1 MRPGGRNCPLG
12 LTYAL
17 MWSGGKD
24 SYLALARARRQGFA
38 LSTLVNFYDEDT
50 GRVRFHATRREL
62 VAAQGFALGLRLLQ
76 YPTRAETYERVF
88 VAALRDLSRSGHRG
102 AVFGDIHLA
111 DVRAWF
117 EERVR
122 TAGLEHVEPL
132 WSVPSAE
139 LLYEFVDG
147 GAAAVITCVETAKLP
162 ASWLGRAIDEA
173 FAADIARHPEVDPCG
188 ERGEYHSFVYAGPL
202 FTEPVH
208 WRPGPIHEEGGFA
221 QLELLPR

>member
-1 MRPGGRNCPLG
+1 
-12 LTYAL
+12 

-24 SYLALARARRQGFA
+24 SCLALTRARRLG
-38 LSTLVNFYDEDT
+38 LGVTTLVNFFDEPT

-62 VAAQGFALGLRLLQ
+62 IAAQGFALGLRLIQ
-76 YPTRAETYERVF
+76 YPTRPETYERVF
-88 VAALRDLSRSGHRG
+88 EDALHDLFRSGLRG

-122 TAGLEHVEPL
+122 AVGLEHVEPL
-132 WSVPSAE
+132 WGERPAD
-139 LLYEFVDG
+139 LLAEFVDSG
-147 GAAAVITCVETAKLP
+147 HEAVVTCVDTAQLP
-162 ASWLGRAIDEA
+162 ASWLGRMIDEG
-173 FAADIARHPEVDPCG
+173 FAADIARHPDVDPCG
-188 ERGEYHSFVYAGPL
+188 EHGEYHSFVYSGPV
-202 FTEPVH
+202 FTEPVL